1 MDLCCRLHRLRSL
14 EEEAPSSLDVEPDKK
29 KLSIKESQQTY
40 VIRLGP
46 SAEHLPEDTR
56 RCSLGEPYL
65 GEQQGLSMRL
75 CTLSSEVEI
84 CRARAEASGEVVV
97 EVGRGDQALE
107 CSPAPRL
114 PGMCASV

>member
-1 MDLCCRLHRLRSL
+1 M
-14 EEEAPSSLDVEPDKK
+14 
-29 KLSIKESQQTY
+29 
-40 VIRLGP
+40 GP

-65 GEQQGLSMRL
+65 GEQHGLSMRL

-97 EVGRGDQALE
+97 EEGRGDQALE
-107 CSPAPRL
+107 CSPAPLL
-114 PGMCASV
+114 PGMGVSV